1 MKKFSIDCL
10 LEKLFFLFVWRIYL
24 FIKNQI
30 LRKVYLKTLSFHSKR
45 KNFWIPIRFLF
56 SKTSENGQSM
66 VIEDMLWQWS
76 WGYFLICRLCWKISG
91 GLFLKYCLQSNKIF
105 FFLKD
110 NPIYFCQR
118 QKVSTNFLSTS
129 YIAFFF
135 FRHFISR
142 RKCYLITVLSL
153 CFLFFKSKRIFLLFA
168 FSYLISRHGRIEI
181 FLYF

>member
-1 MKKFSIDCL
+1 MKILVLIKSEISLSTCL
-10 LEKLFFLFVWRIYL
+10 NTFLFV
-24 FIKNQI
+24 
-30 LRKVYLKTLSFHSKR
+30 
-45 KNFWIPIRFLF
+45 FL
-56 SKTSENGQSM
+56 KTSEDGQSM
-66 VIEDMLWQWS
+66 VIVDISQWS
-76 WGYFLICRLCWKISG
+76 WGYFRICRLCCKLSD

-129 YIAFFF
+129 YIAFFL

-153 CFLFFKSKRIFLLFA
+153 CFLIVKSKSIFFFGFSL
-168 FSYLISRHGRIEI
+168 FSYYLIFQH
-181 FLYF
+181 